1 MANFNDFSQS
11 PMLYD
16 SGFEPGVMHQYNYE
30 DTGGGGLPSMGVP
43 IPQQPAQNNYID
55 ALSKQILGQNLTGK
69 WTGAGYGSAEANAA
83 DMAKILAGIGITD
96 INQFGQITRPV
107 DIYMGTDES
116 GNPIYQTQDEQTY
129 GNKLTGQAVPLT
141 YSERQKGNFW
151 GGTFAGKG
159 NTGYGVQFDE
169 QGNPLFYTQG
179 ASSSDVGK
187 LAPLLA
193 MAQFIPGLQPFAAA
207 ANAAIAAG
215 QGNVLGAIAGAAGLG
230 GYSDIANA
238 ANFAGAVQSGNPL
251 GILSSG
257 ANLGGADLSGVAN
270 AAGLGDLTNIGGYN
284 INDAVKMYQTAKA
297 IQSGDPSAIIS
308 AVGGYAMG
316 NQGDQGTP
324 PPADNSYVPFP
335 SDTFNPSSDRPA
347 ANLPVDSSIN
357 TDDMETRRITAPDLS
372 TLLPELPPIVAEE
385 PPVAAPQTPEAPR
398 LKDYSGISYNS
409 AFAQARASG
418 DKEFTWNGR
427 EFNTN
432 LAPNKP
438 AYDSVGGGRGVQGGP
453 TAEQLASYTGGTV
466 GKLPTT
472 PSEFAQWATSIFPSA
487 EASALPKST
496 YSPVS
501 EIPGYGGPVPSSTN
515 DQNNSMAGRFADELG
530 LPQEFQRNFG
540 NTLNA
545 LPGLN
550 FPVGALGRGVGAA
563 EEALGGLSSAGKYAP
578 EATRLSSNDPMK
590 LFKAIDQMPVNSA
603 TRETTEKAMQLLA
616 SGDNLGAYQLLNAN
630 PATRT
635 ALQQYSGARGYQEL
649 SPFKVTEGSKLFNPA
664 QYLKNTQDKYVPNPV
679 YPRRSK

>member
-11 PMLYD
+11 PMLYN
-16 SGFEPGVMHQYNYE
+16 SGFEPDVVRQYNYE
-30 DTGGGGLPSMGVP
+30 DTGGGLPSMGVSE
-43 IPQQPAQNNYID
+43 PQQPAQNNYID

-107 DIYMGTDES
+107 ELYMGTDES

-129 GNKLTGQAVPLT
+129 GNKLTGQVVPTT

-187 LAPLLA
+187 LAPFLA

-215 QGNVLGAIAGAAGLG
+215 QGNVLGALAGAAGLG
-230 GYSDIANA
+230 GYSDVANA
-238 ANFAGAVQSGNPL
+238 ANFAGAVKSGNPL
-251 GILSSG
+251 GILSAG
-257 ANLGGADLSGVAN
+257 ANLGGADLSGVAD
-270 AAGLGDLTNIGGYN
+270 AAGLGDLNNIGGYN
-284 INDAVKMYQTAKA
+284 VNDAVKMYQTAKA

-335 SDTFNPSSDRPA
+335 SEVFNPSSERPA

-357 TDDMETRRITAPDLS
+357 TDDMETRRITTPDLS
-372 TLLPELPPIVAEE
+372 TLLPELPSIVAEE
-385 PPVAAPQTPEAPR
+385 PPVAAPQAPEAPR

-409 AFAQARASG
+409 AFAQARAGG

-487 EASALPKST
+487 EAGALPKST

-550 FPVGALGRGVGAA
+550 FPVGVLGRGVGAA

-664 QYLKNTQDKYVPNPV
+664 QYLKNTQDKYVSNPV